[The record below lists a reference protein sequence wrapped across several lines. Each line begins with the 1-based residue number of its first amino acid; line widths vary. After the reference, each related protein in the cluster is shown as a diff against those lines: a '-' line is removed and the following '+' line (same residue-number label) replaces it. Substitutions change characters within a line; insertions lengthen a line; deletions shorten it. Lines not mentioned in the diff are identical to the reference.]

1 MSKSALYV
9 SRMNLDK
16 PKFEKAVARGTTLFA
31 ELKKDY
37 PELRLH
43 PVFSRFGPGAGECG
57 LTTDPM
63 VILEEFPEMMIV
75 PLNVQHLGKLLRQHR
90 KAKKLELP
98 SVPEINKELNEA
110 MIRSRVPNFP
120 AFYCGDVNIEL
131 RCGILRYESLRRL
144 QQDAR
149 LPPGLNTVGNIRVVL
164 GSLEYLARQ
173 TEERN
178 ET

>member
-1 MSKSALYV
+1 
-9 SRMNLDK
+9 
-16 PKFEKAVARGTTLFA
+16 
-31 ELKKDY
+31 
-37 PELRLH
+37 
-43 PVFSRFGPGAGECG
+43 
-57 LTTDPM
+57 
-63 VILEEFPEMMIV
+63 
-75 PLNVQHLGKLLRQHR
+75 
-90 KAKKLELP
+90 
-98 SVPEINKELNEA
+98 
-110 MIRSRVPNFP
+110 RVPNFP